1 MLAATFTRV
10 PSASSMTHVQ
20 RPWPVLP
27 RAQLIH
33 VRGQSRSRKG
43 YKELL
48 SFENSWDPTH
58 ITKKSYT
65 RKYLQ
70 DKSRKGIATWKR
82 KHKAHTRKMRA
93 LLLRGGGEQH
103 FIQPA
108 VPRSASRWRHRAMSL
123 LFAQAFFFLIEP
135 IVKYKK
141 VKEKTKP
148 IIPLP

>member
-1 MLAATFTRV
+1 MEKKAQNSHSENES
-10 PSASSMTHVQ
+10 SAV
-20 RPWPVLP
+20 
-27 RAQLIH
+27 
-33 VRGQSRSRKG
+33 
-43 YKELL
+43 
-48 SFENSWDPTH
+48 
-58 ITKKSYT
+58 
-65 RKYLQ
+65 
-70 DKSRKGIATWKR
+70 
-82 KHKAHTRKMRA
+82 
-93 LLLRGGGEQH
+93 GGRGEQH